1 MLISIEYCVVWS
13 YYPKAASLA
22 ENIKQEIDTA
32 EIKFIEGSGGAFEV
46 TKDGQLIFSKREKGR
61 FPESDEIISLIKS

>member
-22 ENIKQEIDTA
+22 ENIRHQIKDA
-32 EIKFIEGSGGAFEV
+32 EIKFIEGSGGVFEV
-46 TKDGQLIFSKREKGR
+46 KRDGKLIFSKIEKGR
-61 FPESDEIISLIKS
+61 FPEANEIIHLINS